1 MHKDLMEQLK
11 NGDCTD
17 IDIRRYCGVGM
28 SLEECLDQCG

>member
-11 NGDCTD
+11 DGGCSE

-28 SLEECLDQCG
+28 NLEECLDKCG